1 MSENKKPIYYN
12 YRHIARVTVE
22 ADTPIAVGSGKTD
35 ISTDSPV
42 IRDVNGLP
50 YIPATSMAGILR
62 HALGIKDS
70 EKNLTFG
77 YHDSDGGRGSCII
90 FTDAVM
96 VGKEGCPLDGLQNK
110 NINWEDDF
118 YAHYR
123 EMNIR
128 QHVRINEMGVAAN
141 AGKFDN
147 EVVFKGT
154 RFTFEMELYSEA
166 SQRDAFDHVL
176 SMLYAETLR
185 VGSGTR
191 CGYGKLRVVT
201 CERAD
206 LDLSQ
211 PRDLKAYAE
220 KSSRLSSDWKALQR
234 WKPAEAAC
242 LDAGKWH
249 KYVVELH
256 PRDFFLFGAGM
267 GDVDADNIPVSDVQ
281 VEWGD
286 DGVPTFSKRKVLIPA
301 TSVKGALAHR
311 TAYHYNKLCGQY
323 ADKMEESEMKLHVG
337 GCNEAVAAIFGM
349 SCEDEEKKRKSRG
362 DGSCVDNK
370 ERLKGSRGNIIL
382 SDVMWKENKQKVF
395 FHIKNDTFTGGT
407 IPGALFQ
414 EKCVYGRGDTLTL
427 EILVNESALKDDNI
441 KEAFEQSLKDLCDG
455 LLPLGGVTGRG
466 NGMFTGTYNKEK
478 NDGANR

>member
-1 MSENKKPIYYN
+1 MSENKEPIYYN

-50 YIPATSMAGILR
+50 YIPATSIAGILR
-62 HALGIKDS
+62 HALGIKDGG
-70 EKNLTFG
+70 KNLTFG
-77 YHDSDGGRGSCII
+77 YHDSDGGRGSSII

-96 VGKEGCPLDGLQNK
+96 VGKEGCPLDGLQIDVLQ

-141 AGKFDN
+141 GGKFDN
-147 EVVFKGT
+147 KVVFKGT

-166 SQRDAFDHVL
+166 SQRDAFDQVL

-211 PRDLKAYAE
+211 PRDLQAYAE
-220 KSSRLSSDWKALQR
+220 KSSRLSSEWKAFQR
-234 WKPAEAAC
+234 WEPTEAAC
-242 LDAGKWH
+242 LDAGKWC

-256 PRDFFLFGAGM
+256 PRDFFLFGAGV
-267 GDVDADNIPVSDVQ
+267 GDKDADNIPVSDVQ

-286 DGVPTFSKRKVLIPA
+286 DGVPTFSERKVLIPA

-311 TAYHYNKLCGQY
+311 TAYHYNKLCGRY
-323 ADKMEESEMKLHVG
+323 ADEMQESEMKLHVG

-349 SCEDEEKKRKSRG
+349 SCEDDKSKG
-362 DGSCVDNK
+362 
-370 ERLKGSRGNIIL
+370 KGSRGNIIL
-382 SDVMWKENKQKVF
+382 SDVMWKELEAKDRQKLF

-427 EILVNESALKDDNI
+427 EILVSESAWKNDNI
-441 KEAFEQSLKDLCDG
+441 KDAFEQSLMDLRDG

-466 NGMFTGTYNKEK
+466 NGMFSGTYNKEE
-478 NDGANR
+478 NDGEANR

>member
-1 MSENKKPIYYN
+1 MSENKEPIYYN

-22 ADTPIAVGSGKTD
+22 ADTPMAVGSGKTD

-62 HALGIKDS
+62 HALGIKDG
-70 EKNLTFG
+70 EENLTFG
-77 YHDSDGGRGSCII
+77 YHDSEGGRGSSII

-96 VGKEGCPLDGLQNK
+96 VGKEGCPLDGLQDIK
-110 NINWEDDF
+110 WKDDF

-128 QHVRINEMGVAAN
+128 QHVRIDEMGVAADG
-141 AGKFDN
+141 GKFDN

-166 SQRDAFDHVL
+166 SQRDAFDQVL

-211 PRDLKAYAE
+211 PGDLQAYAE
-220 KSSRLSSDWKALQR
+220 KSSCLSCEWKAFQK
-234 WKPAEAAC
+234 WEPAEAVG
-242 LDAGKWH
+242 LDAGKWR
-249 KYVVELH
+249 KYEIKLH
-256 PRDFFLFGAGM
+256 PVDFFLFGAGV
-267 GDVDADNIPVSDVQ
+267 GDKDADNIPVSDVE

-286 DGVPTFSKRKVLIPA
+286 DGVPAFSQRKVLIPA

-311 TAYHYNKLCGQY
+311 TAYHYNKLCGRY
-323 ADKMEESEMKLHVG
+323 ADKMQDSEMKSHVG

-349 SCEDEEKKRKSRG
+349 SCEDDKLKG
-362 DGSCVDNK
+362 
-370 ERLKGSRGNIIL
+370 KGSRGNIIL
-382 SDVMWKENKQKVF
+382 SDVMWKENRQKLF
-395 FHIKNDTFTGGT
+395 YHIKNDTFTGGT

-414 EKCVYGRGDTLTL
+414 EKCVYGKGDTLTL
-427 EILVNESALKDDNI
+427 EILVSDGALQNEKI
-441 KEAFEQSLKDLCDG
+441 KKAFEQSLKDLCDG

-466 NGMFTGTYNKEK
+466 NGMFTGTYNKEE